1 MGCEKGSQMTIKTRI
16 LLLGLLAIASLLYIL
31 GTRFMADSREHD
43 EKQALLVRMETAVK
57 LSDLVHE
64 LQKERGISS
73 GYLVNRS
80 QKNEEMLNKQRAITN
95 QESVRMDEES
105 FRNLESLG
113 KLSEVR
119 EKISLH
125 QLTSVDSFGYYTLAI
140 LEILDQF
147 NVLARDSNTSI
158 LKRDLHAHE
167 HLMYAKEYLG
177 EIRASLNESLS
188 QGTIDKERVAMVSR
202 LLALHQHHSRRFLRD
217 TSPEVAAAFRAVLS
231 QPRVKDMF
239 KIVDAARHE
248 QSKVATAEEWFSS
261 ASYAIDQLREV
272 ETQSMFHLRQHV
284 KAEIAASNQR
294 LLTNAA
300 LTLAVSLTLMFLAGS
315 AVRRLLQALNL
326 LVTNIEHTINTKDF
340 SNRIQFVSNDE
351 MGVISHSFNEL
362 LSIAEHMIMEKDY
375 LASTDLLT
383 GMYNRHKFSELFA
396 NELRREERYQ
406 DGLALIM
413 LDIDHF
419 KCINDDF
426 GHAAGD
432 MVLKEMAQLMR
443 NSIRAS
449 DILARWGGE
458 EFMILVLRDGHE
470 AAAALA
476 EKLRQAI
483 EAHVFHCVPKITAS
497 FGVSK
502 HAPGDSIE
510 TLCARADDALYRA
523 KHDGRNRV
531 CVEQE
536 E

>member
-1 MGCEKGSQMTIKTRI
+1 MTIKTRI
-16 LLLGLLAIASLLYIL
+16 LLLGLLAIASLFYIL
-31 GTRFMADSREHD
+31 GIRFMADSREHG
-43 EKQALLVRMETAVK
+43 EKQALLVRMETAAK

-73 GYLVNRS
+73 GYLTTRS
-80 QKNEEMLNKQRAITN
+80 QKNEAMLEMQRALTN
-95 QESVRMDEES
+95 RESVRMDAQS

-113 KLSEVR
+113 KLPEVR

-125 QLTSVDSFGYYTLAI
+125 QLTPVESFGYYTLVI

-158 LKRDLHAHE
+158 LKQDLHAHE
-167 HLMYAKEYLG
+167 HLLYTKEYLG

-188 QGTIDKERVAMVSR
+188 RGNIDKERVAMVHR
-202 LLALHQHHSRRFLRD
+202 LLALHQHNGRKFLRD
-217 TSPEVAAAFRAVLS
+217 ASPELAAAFSAVLA
-231 QPRVKDMF
+231 QPRVRDMF
-239 KIVDAARHE
+239 KIVDAALPE
-248 QSKVATAEEWFSS
+248 QGSVATPEEWFSS

-272 ETQSMFHLRQHV
+272 ENLSMSHLRQHV
-284 KAEIAASNQR
+284 KDEIAASNQR

-300 LTLAVSLTLMFLAGS
+300 LTLAISLTLIFLAGS
-315 AVRRLLQALNL
+315 AVQRLLQALNL
-326 LVTNIEHTINTKDF
+326 LITNIEHTINTKDF
-340 SNRIQFVSNDE
+340 SNRILFVSNDE
-351 MGVISHSFNEL
+351 MGVISHNFNEL
-362 LSIAEHMIMEKDY
+362 LSIAEHMIKEKDY

-383 GMYNRHKFSELFA
+383 GLYNRYKFSELFTH
-396 NELRREERYQ
+396 ELQREQRYQ
-406 DGLALIM
+406 EGLALIM

-432 MVLKEMAQLMR
+432 MVLKELAQLMR
-443 NSIRAS
+443 NLVRAS
-449 DILARWGGE
+449 DVLGRWGGE
-458 EFMILVLRDGHE
+458 EFMILVPRDGHE
-470 AAAALA
+470 AAASLA

-483 EAHVFHCVPKITAS
+483 EIHDFRCVPKITAS

-502 HAPGDSIE
+502 HAPGDTIE

-531 CVEQE
+531 CVEPAE